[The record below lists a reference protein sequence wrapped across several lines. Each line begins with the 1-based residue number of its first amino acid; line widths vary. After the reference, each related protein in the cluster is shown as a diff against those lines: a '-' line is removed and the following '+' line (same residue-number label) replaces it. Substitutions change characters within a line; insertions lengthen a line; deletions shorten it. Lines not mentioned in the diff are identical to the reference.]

1 MELGP
6 YEQSGIDAYTHTQ
19 FNSLFDSQYVKINVK
34 SGFSDFP
41 SGTYYVNFYDLGVR
55 SRWSCK
61 TV

>member
-41 SGTYYVNFYDLGVR
+41 FRYIL
-55 SRWSCK
+55 CK
-61 TV
+61 FL